1 MSTTPTRSLTIAVA
15 QTTYRDDPADIAGFS
30 AAGAEIRALMARAR
44 ADGAEL
50 IQFPEGALCFPSKR
64 ALSSDPNQVAEADWQ
79 RFAWDALRAELDTI
93 SAEAA
98 RLKLWTVI
106 GVPQQQPEGRPAT
119 GLTVIDPTGTV
130 VARYDERVLSHTKD
144 SFMYR
149 AGTDPVVFT
158 VNGVRLGL
166 TSGLEVHFPELYTA
180 YEEAGVDGVLFSTAG
195 PPDLT
200 ATAPFASHAV
210 AQAGMNQ
217 LWVGFALPAGSADP
231 AGLISPDGAW
241 VARCSTTGPSVA
253 LGTIATDVGEP
264 ARAWRR
270 SVRQTHPALR
280 D

>member
-44 ADGAEL
+44 ADGADL

-64 ALSSDPNQVAEADWQ
+64 ALSSDPNQIAEADWQ
-79 RFAWDALRAELDTI
+79 RFAWDALRAELEAI

-106 GVPQQQPEGRPAT
+106 GVPEQTTGGRPTT

-149 AGTDPVVFT
+149 AGTDPVV
-158 VNGVRLGL
+158 VEVGGVKLGL
-166 TSGLEVHFPELYTA
+166 SSGLEIHFPELYSA
-180 YEEAGVDGVLFSTAG
+180 YERTGADAVLFSTAG
-195 PPDLT
+195 PPDLS

-241 VARCSTTGPSVA
+241 VARCSTGGPGVA
-253 LGTIATDVGEP
+253 IGTIMTDAGEP

-270 SVRQTHPALR
+270 SVRETHSALQR
-280 D
+280 